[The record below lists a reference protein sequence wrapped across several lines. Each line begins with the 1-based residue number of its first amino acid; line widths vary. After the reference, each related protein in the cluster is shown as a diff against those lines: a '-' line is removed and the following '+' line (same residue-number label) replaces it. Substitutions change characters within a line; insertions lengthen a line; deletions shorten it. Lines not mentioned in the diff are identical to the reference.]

1 MDFLKKHIP
10 NAKIDLGEGLL
21 SYHLNLLC
29 IFYCINMSL
38 MYFYHYRLNDEG
50 MGSTPK
56 SILMIVLVVLVFL
69 ALMRLQYLVKF
80 FGEYLGQGTARTLV
94 IISGILI
101 CAAML
106 FFIFGNNNSDTFNQM
121 FKYAGIDEE
130 KKSTLWFSSLWY
142 SIISHS
148 TVGYGDI
155 YAQGVI
161 PRFINV
167 IYILLVF
174 LPTAS
179 LLTTSITEGAE
190 VRRLTGITQVAQQ
203 PVAPPQ
209 SGGRK

>member
-29 IFYCINMSL
+29 IFYFINMSL
-38 MYFYHYRLNDEG
+38 MYFYHYRTSSDDMSKTTKDIIMVL
-50 MGSTPK
+50 
-56 SILMIVLVVLVFL
+56 LVVIL
-69 ALMRLQYLVKF
+69 ALALIRLQYLVKF
-80 FGEYLGQGTARTLV
+80 FGEYLGQGTARTIV
-94 IISGILI
+94 IVVAILI
-101 CAAML
+101 SVAML
-106 FFIFGNNNSDTFNQM
+106 FFIFGTANGETFEQF

-142 SIISHS
+142 SVISHS

-155 YAQGVI
+155 YAQGII

-167 IYILLVF
+167 LYILLVF

-179 LLTTSITEGAE
+179 LLTTSLTGNTEA
-190 VRRLTGITQVAQQ
+190 RRVTGITQVGQTA
-203 PVAPPQ
+203 PQ
-209 SGGRK
+209 SGGRNK

>member
-1 MDFLKKHIP
+1 
-10 NAKIDLGEGLL
+10 
-21 SYHLNLLC
+21 
-29 IFYCINMSL
+29 MSL

-56 SILMIVLVVLVFL
+56 SILMVVLVVLVFL

-106 FFIFGNNNSDTFNQM
+106 FFIFGNNNSETFNQM

-167 IYILLVF
+167 VVLLVF

-190 VRRLTGITQVAQQ
+190 VRRLTGISQVTRE